1 MGLRV
6 RQVGLGVGQ
15 EDKGGDAE
23 KGMEGVE
30 DRSRMDGGIDAD
42 NHLTVDPDRP
52 PALAVLPDGLPAGLE
67 DVVAGDGEAFL
78 FEEGREEVV
87 GAAGWRGKKKGYL
100 ANRPAVRECIHV
112 LLLKHELGV
121 VCKICS

>member
-1 MGLRV
+1 MGLR
-6 RQVGLGVGQ
+6 VGQ
-15 EDKGGDAE
+15 EDKGRDEE

-30 DRSRMDGGIDAD
+30 DRSRTDGGIEAD

-52 PALAVLPDGLPAGLE
+52 PALAMLPHGLPAGLE
-67 DVVAGDGEAFL
+67 DVVAGNGEAFL

-87 GAAGWRGKKKGYL
+87 GAAGWRGKRRGYS
-100 ANRPAVRECIHV
+100 ANRTTVRECIHV
-112 LLLKHELGV
+112 LLLEHELGV